1 MRILGF
7 AILACAA
14 AASTAHAQK
23 AAGRYTVAG
32 VCPGQQG
39 AYRGT
44 LTIVADGPRYA
55 LTWLIAGETFY
66 GSAIE
71 QDGRL
76 AIAYTSAGQSG
87 IMISKPTG
95 SGWEGVWSM
104 YQSNMACSE
113 TWAVR

>member
-1 MRILGF
+1 MRIL
-7 AILACAA
+7 ILAGLLLA
-14 AASTAHAQK
+14 TAVPALGQK
-23 AAGRYTVAG
+23 AAGQYAVAG

-44 LTIVADGPRYA
+44 LTITADGPRYA
-55 LTWLIAGETFY
+55 LTWVIAGETFY

-104 YQSNMACSE
+104 YRSNMACSE
-113 TWAVR
+113 SWVAR